1 MLRVDIRAP
10 LFRGSGSLK
19 RCSRGGRQLQNLLI
33 SPGTMANFSNSSS
46 NLTTSSFGA
55 DYTPT
60 FMSLYLVKGMMES
73 TIHSLFE
80 AIHERGREFSV
91 DRIPFSKFGLMLSF
105 SCSAYGISLLLISL
119 VINRVEKLAS
129 TSNVGL
135 SEDDTSGGYSK
146 LLRAIKKITIYGL
159 RFLAIGVI
167 GYNLYRVLVIL
178 QLLSKTYN
186 HNWQSLITRNL
197 NSSWLQYDETTNN
210 QYMRRSQIYN
220 NTTLGPGSDIYWPIF
235 LGFCLS
241 VFVESLI
248 STTQGTRNYIDTSM
262 SLFEVASALHECSG
276 SSFFL
281 VQNAQRPTEFGLM
294 ICLFQCLAHLNVHL
308 GDLINKNRLRLL
320 GLTIVNLGFIFFVLS
335 YWFYGDISEIPV
347 IIFASTLPHI
357 LMLFVVVISVLIF
370 IFALLMNGFNL
381 RRLNF
386 GSLLLPSTPED
397 NEVSSENVRGLKAL
411 NLNLDDDFLTALL
424 GIGLFAVALAGKS
437 SYITEL
443 RLVVLREETWIES
456 SIWESLKAQVE
467 QMSSET
473 SGSLPSKSVLNYLR
487 ANKINGYANI
497 IVKPSKRLLSG
508 DQNWSSNN
516 GDPANLLNSTKTSIL
531 RKRNIY
537 LKRILG
543 DFFQLLVGITGKLYN
558 LLVSAFRTHILRQVP
573 KTTNRNIVE
582 TDEEFELRRLTVP
595 QFLRLYVTRKT
606 PVAVSTGVSIT
617 KDWDDSNYASLLQGQ
632 DISEFDDSEDY
643 QEYQEYSES
652 DFSDIESI
660 DVSRP
665 EQDVLPINEL
675 MTSEGVTEFF
685 QESIDSSIFKV
696 HMNNDKGIITRSKFK
711 QLVSKTEDE
720 TSKLIELILHKR
732 SHQLEEIHQGKDPST
747 SGDSELTQYCVICQ
761 CNPREIITWPCRCF
775 AICEDCRISLV
786 SKGMEGCVCCRREVE
801 GISKIFVP

>member
-1 MLRVDIRAP
+1 
-10 LFRGSGSLK
+10 
-19 RCSRGGRQLQNLLI
+19 
-33 SPGTMANFSNSSS
+33 
-46 NLTTSSFGA
+46 
-55 DYTPT
+55 
-60 FMSLYLVKGMMES
+60 
-73 TIHSLFE
+73 
-80 AIHERGREFSV
+80 
-91 DRIPFSKFGLMLSF
+91 
-105 SCSAYGISLLLISL
+105 
-119 VINRVEKLAS
+119 
-129 TSNVGL
+129 
-135 SEDDTSGGYSK
+135 
-146 LLRAIKKITIYGL
+146 
-159 RFLAIGVI
+159 
-167 GYNLYRVLVIL
+167 
-178 QLLSKTYN
+178 
-186 HNWQSLITRNL
+186 
-197 NSSWLQYDETTNN
+197 
-210 QYMRRSQIYN
+210 
-220 NTTLGPGSDIYWPIF
+220 
-235 LGFCLS
+235 
-241 VFVESLI
+241 
-248 STTQGTRNYIDTSM
+248 M

-281 VQNAQRPTEFGLM
+281 VQNARRPTEFGLM

-320 GLTIVNLGFIFFVLS
+320 GLTILNLGFILYVLS
-335 YWFYGDISEIPV
+335 YWFYGDISKIP
-347 IIFASTLPHI
+347 IIIVTSTLPHI

-370 IFALLMNGFNL
+370 VFALLMNGFNL

-386 GSLLLPSTPED
+386 GSLLLPSTPDD

-467 QMSSET
+467 QMPSET
-473 SGSLPSKSVLNYLR
+473 SGSLPRNSVINYLR
-487 ANKINGYANI
+487 ENKINGYANI

-508 DQNWSSNN
+508 DQNLSSNN

-543 DFFQLLVGITGKLYN
+543 DFFQLLAGITGKLYK

-573 KTTNRNIVE
+573 KTTNRNKVE

-595 QFLRLYVTRKT
+595 QFLRLYVTRET
-606 PVAVSTGVSIT
+606 PVVVSTGVSIS

-632 DISEFDDSEDY
+632 EISEFDDSEDY

-685 QESIDSSIFKV
+685 QESIDNSIFKV

-732 SHQLEEIHQGKDPST
+732 SHQLEDIHQGKDPST
-747 SGDSELTQYCVICQ
+747 SGDSEPTQFCVICQ